1 MHAHAYQ
8 DPNWTKE
15 HLKDEYSNNDIKHS
29 SCPNY
34 IKVTN
39 PHRTAH
45 KVQHMNEAKT
55 KEHKGYTLHTCSKAY
70 LTQVD
75 NR

>member
-1 MHAHAYQ
+1 MPTKIQ
-8 DPNWTKE
+8 RDTIWTKE
-15 HLKDEYSNNDIKHS
+15 HLTEEYSDNITKYS

-45 KVQHMNEAKT
+45 KVQHMN
-55 KEHKGYTLHTCSKAY
+55 
-70 LTQVD
+70 
-75 NR
+75 